1 MITTFTL
8 AYIFNPEHSI
18 INGRFYVF
26 ESYQKYTFTKTY
38 KITKTTT
45 AHLSNDYC
53 SSVVKYCIAA
63 LQTLLTVKPCLYLI
77 LNGLLVGLLET
88 GQPLTFLSMIFYFYI
103 FSF

>member
-18 INGRFYVF
+18 NNGRFYVF

-53 SSVVKYCIAA
+53 SSVVKYCIGGPVRNR
-63 LQTLLTVKPCLYLI
+63 TTVNISFNDLLLLYFQFLI
-77 LNGLLVGLLET
+77 LV
-88 GQPLTFLSMIFYFYI
+88 
-103 FSF
+103 